1 MDNKVSIVI
10 KLVRSNKKIVLGAH
24 PSSGIN
30 STGVLERVRKFVPF
44 RNWLEKLDDE
54 LVEQKGSDG
63 LSLSEVLVQS
73 VDEFASNKIGFV
85 KFITNAKWLQTNI
98 NVPGIVFMRGGSV
111 SILFIIRKTGS
122 ETGLTSHQDDAY
134 VVLTSQP
141 RIPVPDFH
149 MLELP
154 AGMLDGSG
162 NFCGKAAEEIH
173 EELGLKIDP
182 SKLIDLTELAIGKHD
197 SQPNQIFGKK
207 LGFYPSSG
215 GSDEFVRLLAYEE
228 TMDHKDILSLE
239 NKLGGLIEHG
249 EKIVLRLVK
258 IKDLWKSTV
267 DMKATSSLYLW
278 DIYQSKKK
286 KLNYNCVK

>member
-73 VDEFASNKIGFV
+73 VDEFASNKIGF
-85 KFITNAKWLQTNI
+85 
-98 NVPGIVFMRGGSV
+98 RGGSV

-286 KLNYNCVK
+286 N